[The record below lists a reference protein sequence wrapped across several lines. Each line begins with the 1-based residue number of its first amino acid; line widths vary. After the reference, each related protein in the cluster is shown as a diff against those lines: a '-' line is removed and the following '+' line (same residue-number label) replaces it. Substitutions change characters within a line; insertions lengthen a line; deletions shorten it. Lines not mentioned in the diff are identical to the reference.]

1 MKEVVFSEFKENL
14 DKYFNM
20 AKSNAD
26 PILVKRKN
34 GKNFVVISLD
44 EYNNLIENAYIMSD
58 SDYYQELVKRAED
71 I

>member
-14 DKYFNM
+14 DKYFDM
-20 AKSNAD
+20 AINNAD
-26 PILVKRKN
+26 SILVKRKN

>member
-34 GKNFVVISLD
+34 GKKLC
-44 EYNNLIENAYIMSD
+44 YP
-58 SDYYQELVKRAED
+58 
-71 I
+71 